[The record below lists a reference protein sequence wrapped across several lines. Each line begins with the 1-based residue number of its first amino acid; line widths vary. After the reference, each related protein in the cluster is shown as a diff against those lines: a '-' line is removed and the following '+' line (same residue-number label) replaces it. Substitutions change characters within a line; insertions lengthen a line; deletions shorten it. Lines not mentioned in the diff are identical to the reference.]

1 HVKELYYEQFDGL
14 LKNHFRFVR
23 NYGQRLALGSFV
35 FPLVDCSA
43 ENLTPLTGDATDVS
57 SRVCSLPSPIYFV
70 AVCSDDPAI
79 STCDLN
85 SVYLDAADDLLKA
98 LQVETSAAIGQMQE
112 HVRQT
117 ELETQQ
123 KLKHLQAEIA
133 RQVASFRKVE
143 ADFQEHA
150 ARQSDVMAK

>member
-1 HVKELYYEQFDGL
+1 MLREFKRVLKPGGVLIISSPNKLTYSDEPGYHNPFHVKELYYEQFDGL

-117 ELETQQ
+117 ELE
-123 KLKHLQAEIA
+123 
-133 RQVASFRKVE
+133 
-143 ADFQEHA
+143 
-150 ARQSDVMAK
+150 